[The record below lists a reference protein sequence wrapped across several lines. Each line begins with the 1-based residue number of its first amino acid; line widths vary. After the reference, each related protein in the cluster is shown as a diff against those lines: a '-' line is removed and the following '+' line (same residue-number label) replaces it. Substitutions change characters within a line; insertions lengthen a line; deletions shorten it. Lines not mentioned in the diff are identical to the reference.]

1 MHGKGNE
8 DAQWEHIHWGTCW
21 SCTISTDTSV
31 AVVERVV
38 GARGVFYVSDEGIL
52 NDEDEHKTH
61 LADSTISYNNTLD
74 RLHRFSRWLSGRSK
88 L

>member
-1 MHGKGNE
+1 M
-8 DAQWEHIHWGTCW
+8 
-21 SCTISTDTSV
+21 
-31 AVVERVV
+31 AVVERVE
-38 GARGVFYVSDEGIL
+38 GACGVFYVRDKGIL
-52 NDEDEHKTH
+52 GDEDEDKPH